1 MLKLEILKAP
11 GCAAG
16 QQAEAKLKKMIE
28 KARQQHP
35 DLSVVEIDIT
45 EQPQVAI
52 DYGILKTPALAI
64 NGVLAF
70 RAVPNES
77 EFQTKVEATVETIS

>member
-11 GCAAG
+11 GCAACY
-16 QQAEAKLKKMIE
+16 QAEAKLKKMIE
-28 KARQQHP
+28 KARRQHP

-52 DYGILKTPALAI
+52 DYGIVRTPALAI

-70 RAVPNES
+70 RGVPNES
-77 EFQTKVEATVETIS
+77 EFQTKVESEVRKQ